1 MKVRNRVWDI
11 IETAQPQD
19 TLSLAFDIF
28 IITLILLNILAVI
41 IGSINTVAQ
50 QFEFWLSGFEVF
62 SVMIFTAE
70 YLFRLWSC
78 VSDPRYRQPFIG
90 RLKFMLR
97 PLVLMDLLAILPFY
111 LLFLDADARFLRLFR
126 ILRLLRLAKLYRY
139 STSLK
144 ILSQVL
150 KAKKEELILTG
161 VLIVIILIVASS
173 LVYFFEH
180 PVQPQAFPNIPA
192 TMWWG
197 IVTLSTIGYGD
208 VFPITAA
215 GRLIT
220 SFIAILGIGMFA
232 LPAGILGAG
241 FIEIIQN
248 NQANQCQKKVYCP
261 YCGHRLE

>member
-1 MKVRNRVWDI
+1 MKLRNRVWAIVD
-11 IETAQPQD
+11 TAQPQD

-28 IITLILLNILAVI
+28 IITLILLNVLAVI
-41 IGSINTVAQ
+41 IGSVATVAQ
-50 QFEFWLSGFEVF
+50 RFEFWLNSFEVC
-62 SVMIFTAE
+62 SVMIFTVE
-70 YLFRLWSC
+70 YFFRLWSC
-78 VSDPRYRQPFIG
+78 VSEPRYQRPFIG
-90 RLKFMLR
+90 RLKFMLH

-111 LLFLDADARFLRLFR
+111 LFFLDADARFLRVFR

-144 ILSQVL
+144 ILAQVL
-150 KAKKEELILTG
+150 QAKKEELILTG
-161 VLIVIILIVASS
+161 VLIVIILTVASS

-208 VFPITAA
+208 VFPITTV
-215 GRLIT
+215 GRVIT
-220 SFIAILGIGMFA
+220 SLIAILGIGMFA

-241 FIEIIQN
+241 FIEVIQK
-248 NQANQCQKKVYCP
+248 NQANQYQKKLYCP
-261 YCGHRLE
+261 YCGQRLE